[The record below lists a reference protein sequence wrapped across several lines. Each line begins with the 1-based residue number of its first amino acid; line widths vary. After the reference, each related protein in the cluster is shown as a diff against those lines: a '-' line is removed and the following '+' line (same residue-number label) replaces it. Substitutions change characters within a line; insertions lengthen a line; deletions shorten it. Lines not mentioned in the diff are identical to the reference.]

1 VTAAELL
8 QAIAQVTWLAIG
20 AVEIARAVRR
30 PTRTTIDI
38 ALFFGAIAL
47 VTVEGRLVALAE
59 LPYEDL
65 VRATTL
71 VIVIA
76 LPYLLLRVTRD
87 FTTVAMPIVRVV
99 ELGLVASVILIATF
113 GTTVLAATLYVVVY
127 FAAVAIYC
135 AARAV
140 TLAGSSYG
148 VTRRRMG
155 AVAAGSYFL
164 GMAILIA
171 GIALVAPGLAGVT
184 AALTQIC
191 TVGSAISYA
200 IGFTPPNELRKYW
213 QLPELRAFLSRAAA
227 LPRATMDEI
236 VDDLSE
242 VAGRALGARST
253 IAVWD
258 EAHRVLRFR
267 DTVGAV
273 PPEVGPSTFLSW
285 RVFESQRSL
294 YVPDA
299 SAANPANA
307 ELYRS
312 AGVGPVLIA
321 PITAGERRLGVLEV
335 FASREPIF
343 EEDDLAFVELM
354 AQQAAVIMEG
364 RKLIDEAAR
373 ARAVEEAARIK
384 EDFVSAAAHDLKTP
398 LTTIV
403 AQAQL
408 LERRA
413 AREGRTAELTG
424 IQRLVRE
431 TTQLSRLVEELLDAS
446 RLERGALPI
455 QPEPGDLA
463 AIAREVTARER
474 AGADRIQIVSNGT
487 VAGMYDPE
495 RIRQLIDN
503 LVENALKYSPAED
516 PIEVRV
522 WSEDSTARLSVTDHG
537 IGIPPED
544 MPHVFERFRR
554 GSNVDHRKFGGIGLG
569 LYICHGI
576 VEQHGGRVWVESAP
590 GRGTVFHV
598 TFPVSA
604 ARERPASDATMV
616 AS

>member
-285 RVFESQRSL
+285 RVFEGQRSL